1 MSFVPAPQQAS
12 TANNAKVTSST
23 TTAAAAANAA
33 PPSQEV
39 DASQQDG
46 TDLVFKNRTFDVRWV
61 ERSALMY
68 KDGINKVCVLSCVAF
83 GFGIGFIV
91 NDCFLSLL

>member
-83 GFGIGFIV
+83 
-91 NDCFLSLL
+91 